1 LFRPRCLP
9 SRPQEGRWHVPAS
22 SQTVRAT
29 RAGVVGAIDAL
40 AIGKAGVLLGAG
52 RQVRLG
58 LLALDWRAYAAGQ
71 PSALGCY

>member
-1 LFRPRCLP
+1 
-9 SRPQEGRWHVPAS
+9 
-22 SQTVRAT
+22 VRAT
-29 RAGVVGAIDAL
+29 RAGVVSAIDAL